1 MRVRVFAAMSFALV
15 ALPAWADASH
25 SAGVALSPETRASE
39 RRVLLATPT
48 PAGPLLGA
56 AEGADGGGPGSILTG
71 ALYGGLA
78 GAVIGLGVGLIEND
92 NYGRDIAIGAGAG
105 ILVGAA
111 LGATH
116 AFGDSRSLAAT
127 DGLSSPERYPM
138 RARTLRVA
146 GSF

>member
-1 MRVRVFAAMSFALV
+1 MRVRLFGALSLALV
-15 ALPAWADASH
+15 ALPAWGDAPPS
-25 SAGVALSPETRASE
+25 SAVALSPETRASE

-56 AEGADGGGPGSILTG
+56 AEGADGSGPGSILTG

-78 GAVIGLGVGLIEND
+78 GALIGLGVGLIEND

-105 ILVGAA
+105 ILIGGA
-111 LGATH
+111 LGAAR
-116 AFGDSRSLAAT
+116 AFGDSRSIAAS
-127 DGLSSPERYPM
+127 DGLSSPERYPV

-146 GSF
+146 GRV